1 MSQTIGAEP
10 GQRVTVVLVGH
21 EHGHAGSGAVTAA
34 AAYRGRLVAVLGIT
48 GAVLVVEV
56 VVGLFAGSL
65 ALLADAGHMAT
76 DAVGIGLALVAVR
89 MAGRAPTVHRT
100 FGWQRAEVL
109 AAGGNALVLLG
120 VAGVVVVEA
129 LRRLADPPPID
140 TKAVLFAASL
150 GLVANMVSLR
160 LLAGGRHESLN
171 VRGAFLEVLGDALGS
186 IAVVVAAVVI
196 AVTGQL
202 RADPIASLVIAA
214 LIVPRAIRLLRDAGE
229 VLLEG
234 TPRGVDL
241 DEVRRHMMAQPGVVD
256 VHDLHAWT
264 ITSGV
269 PVLSAHVTV
278 EAELLGDG
286 CGGSMLDRLHHC
298 LREDFDVEHS
308 TFQLEPAGHREHEGA
323 DHH

>member
-1 MSQTIGAEP
+1 
-10 GQRVTVVLVGH
+10 
-21 EHGHAGSGAVTAA
+21 VTAA

-48 GAVLVVEV
+48 GAVLVIEA
-56 VVGLFAGSL
+56 VVGLLAGSL

-76 DAVGIGLALVAVR
+76 DALGLGLALLAVR
-89 MAGRAPTVHRT
+89 MAGRTPTVQLT

-109 AAGGNALVLLG
+109 AAGGNALLLLG
-120 VAGVVVVEA
+120 VAAAVVVEA

-140 TKAVLFAASL
+140 TTAVLFAASL
-150 GLVANMVSLR
+150 GLVANMTSLG
-160 LLAGGRHESLN
+160 LLARGRRESLN
-171 VRGAFLEVLGDALGS
+171 IRGAFLEVLGDALGS
-186 IAVVVAAVVI
+186 VAVLVAATVI
-196 AVTGQL
+196 AITGDL
-202 RADPIASLVIAA
+202 RADPIASLGIAA
-214 LIVPRAIRLLRDAGE
+214 LIVPRAVRLLRDAAE

-241 DEVRRHMMAQPGVVD
+241 VEVRRHMLAQPGVVD

-278 EAELLGDG
+278 EDEVLGDG

-308 TFQLEPAGHREHEGA
+308 TFQLEPAGHRDHEGA

>member
-1 MSQTIGAEP
+1 M
-10 GQRVTVVLVGH
+10 GH
-21 EHGHAGSGAVTAA
+21 DHRHAGPGGGTAA
-34 AAYRGRLVAVLGIT
+34 AAYRGRLLAVLGIT
-48 GAVLVVEV
+48 LTVLLVEV
-56 VVGLFAGSL
+56 VAGLLAGSL

-76 DAVGIGLALVAVR
+76 DALGIGLALLAVR
-89 MAGRAPTVHRT
+89 MAGRAPTVRRT

-109 AAGGNALVLLG
+109 AAAANALLLLG
-120 VAGVVVVEA
+120 LAVAVVVEA
-129 LRRLADPPPID
+129 VRRLADPPPID
-140 TKAVLFAASL
+140 SGTVLLVGGL
-150 GLVANMVSLR
+150 GLVANLVALS
-160 LLAGGRHESLN
+160 LLAGGQRESLN

-186 IAVVVAAVVI
+186 VAVLVSAAVV
-196 AVTGQL
+196 ATTGQE

-214 LIVPRAIRLLRDAGE
+214 LVVPRAVKLLRDTAE

-241 DEVRRHMMAQPGVVD
+241 AEVRRHMLAQPGVVD

-278 EAELLGDG
+278 DREVLGGG
-286 CGGSMLDRLHHC
+286 CGGGMLDRLHHC

-308 TFQLEPAGHREHEGA
+308 TFQLEPAGHRDHEGA

>member
-1 MSQTIGAEP
+1 MA
-10 GQRVTVVLVGH
+10 H
-21 EHGHAGSGAVTAA
+21 DHGHAGSGAGTAA
-34 AAYRGRLVAVLGIT
+34 AAYRGRLAAVLGIT
-48 GAVLVVEV
+48 VAVLVLEV
-56 VVGLFAGSL
+56 VVGLLSGSL

-76 DAVGIGLALVAVR
+76 DALGIGLALLAVR
-89 MAGRAPTVHRT
+89 MAGRVPTARRT

-109 AAGGNALVLLG
+109 AAGGNALLLLG
-120 VAGVVVVEA
+120 LAGVVVVEA
-129 LRRLADPPPID
+129 IRRLADPPQIE
-140 TKAVLFAASL
+140 TGAVLFAAGL
-150 GLVANMVSLR
+150 GLAANIGGLV
-160 LLAGGRHESLN
+160 LLAGGRRESLN

-186 IAVVVAAVVI
+186 VAVLVAAGVI
-196 AVTGQL
+196 AVTGQE

-214 LIVPRAIRLLRDAGE
+214 LIVPRAVRLLRDAGE

-241 DEVRRHMMAQPGVVD
+241 VEVRRHMLAQPGVVD

-278 EAELLGDG
+278 ERDLLGDG

-308 TFQLEPAGHREHEGA
+308 TFQLEPAGHRDHEGA

>member
-1 MSQTIGAEP
+1 
-10 GQRVTVVLVGH
+10 
-21 EHGHAGSGAVTAA
+21 VTAA

-48 GAVLVVEV
+48 GAVLVIEA
-56 VVGLFAGSL
+56 VVGLLAGSL

-76 DAVGIGLALVAVR
+76 DALGLGLALLAVR
-89 MAGRAPTVHRT
+89 MAGRTPTVQRT

-109 AAGGNALVLLG
+109 AAGGNALLLLG
-120 VAGVVVVEA
+120 VAAAVVVEA

-140 TKAVLFAASL
+140 TTAVLFAASL
-150 GLVANMVSLR
+150 GLVANMTSLG
-160 LLAGGRHESLN
+160 LLARGRRESLN
-171 VRGAFLEVLGDALGS
+171 IRGAFLEVLGDALGS
-186 IAVVVAAVVI
+186 VAVLVAATVI
-196 AVTGQL
+196 AITGDL
-202 RADPIASLVIAA
+202 RADPIASLGIAA
-214 LIVPRAIRLLRDAGE
+214 LIVPRAVRLLRDAAE

-241 DEVRRHMMAQPGVVD
+241 VEVRRHMLAQPGVVG

-278 EAELLGDG
+278 EDEVLGDG

-308 TFQLEPAGHREHEGA
+308 TFQLEPAGHRDHEGA